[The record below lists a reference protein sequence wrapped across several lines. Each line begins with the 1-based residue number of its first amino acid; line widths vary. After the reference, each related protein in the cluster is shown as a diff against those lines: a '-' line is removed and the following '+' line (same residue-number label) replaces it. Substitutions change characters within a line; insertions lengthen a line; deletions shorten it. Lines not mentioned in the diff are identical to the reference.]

1 MRKSSPNAAAIEIE
15 DAMVLTTGE
24 DHARAE
30 GITALR
36 ADQAGLQQQL
46 QGIAE
51 VAEMGAQ
58 FSARGKAD
66 AQFFDH
72 GGIAESAL
80 QQVVHGFGM
89 TGELEL
95 IEGRGVLEEL
105 SRGSEVLAQ
114 VGDATTEGEMQTQ
127 LKETN
132 QVTPAP
138 PAMTVEQALV
148 GGNVTGGMCFLTQ

>member
-24 DHARAE
+24 DHTTAE

-58 FSARGKAD
+58 FSARGIAD

-72 GGIAESAL
+72 GGLAENPRSA
-80 QQVVHGFGM
+80 VGHRFGVA
-89 TGELEL
+89 GE
-95 IEGRGVLEEL
+95 V
-105 SRGSEVLAQ
+105 EV
-114 VGDATTEGEMQTQ
+114 TEGQGG
-127 LKETN
+127 
-132 QVTPAP
+132 VA
-138 PAMTVEQALV
+138 AV
-148 GGNVTGGMCFLTQ
+148 GGGRELVAQGGECEAGGGLWSLLEGKKQIT